1 MFVWEQLQTDRS
13 EHVREAA
20 LCSPRAVKQQQERP
34 QVLEQRFPGR
44 PWVKT
49 MVSQTVPLWSVEVQ
63 GEDTHLE
70 PLETPHA
77 KGGCS
82 KEAGTLWE
90 ACAGGCSWQDLWT
103 MEREAQAEAC
113 LLPGHVTPQG
123 TPAGAVCS

>member
-49 MVSQTVPLWSVEVQ
+49 MVSQAVPLWSVEVQ

-70 PLETPHA
+70 PLETPPCQRWML
-77 KGGCS
+77 KGGWDPMGSLCWRMLL
-82 KEAGTLWE
+82 AGPVDN
-90 ACAGGCSWQDLWT
+90 G
-103 MEREAQAEAC
+103 ERS
-113 LLPGHVTPQG
+113 PG
-123 TPAGAVCS
+123 